1 MKQSSELTGR
11 VLNSGD
17 PGWDDARHG
26 FGARFD
32 YDANQP
38 SAVVFAETTDD
49 VVNAVKYARAAGLPL
64 RARCGRHNYQGYSS
78 LVKGGV
84 IVDVSE
90 LDQVS
95 VSSDRTSAVVGAGLD
110 MLTLTEKLADVGLG
124 LPLATGP
131 SVGLA
136 GLTQGGGFGITSRR
150 YGLMCDNVSSF
161 EIVDANGEILEAS
174 TTNHPDLFWALRG
187 GGGGNFGVV
196 TRLTLTP
203 YPIGMVG
210 AFNITWQWSDFEAVV
225 QKWQEWSWN
234 APNAITSL
242 LTLHVDGTVRM
253 EGQFTPDPQ
262 DLPSLGEVLAPML
275 SNPAPITIQ
284 IMVVPSIIA
293 ARMTFGVDPLAPEWA
308 VKPHDD
314 TQLFKSTSAIAPDFL
329 PAEGIASMKKWLES
343 VPPLSAMPSQAS
355 MIQLLGGGGKASE
368 PATDATA
375 IFYRKAKMV
384 VQYDGYWTAPED
396 AQPTIDWV
404 VAMRKSLLPYAH
416 GAYVNYQDD
425 TLGDDWLQQYYADN
439 LPRLQKIKKQ
449 YDPTNFF
456 KFPQSIPPA

>member
-1 MKQSSELTGR
+1 VNQLTGR
-11 VLNSGD
+11 VLKCTD

-32 YDANQP
+32 YDSNQP
-38 SAVVFAETTDD
+38 SAIVFVENTQD
-49 VVNAVKYARAAGLPL
+49 VVNAVKFARSAGLPL

-78 LVKGGV
+78 LVKGGI

-95 VSSDRTSAVVGAGLD
+95 VSLDRTVATVGAGLD

-136 GLTQGGGFGITSRR
+136 GLIQGGGFGITTRR
-150 YGLMCDNVSSF
+150 YGLMCDNVIGC
-161 EIVDANGEILEAS
+161 EVVDANGVILEVSATS
-174 TTNHPDLFWALRG
+174 HPDLFWALRG
-187 GGGGNFGVV
+187 GGGGNFGIV
-196 TRLTLTP
+196 TRFTLTP

-210 AFNITWQWSDFEAVV
+210 LFNLTWQWSDFEAVV
-225 QKWQEWSWN
+225 DKWQRWN
-234 APNAITSL
+234 FAAPVALTSL
-242 LTLHVDGTVRM
+242 LTLHVDGTVRV
-253 EGQFTPDPQ
+253 EGQFTPDPEE
-262 DLPSLGEVLAPML
+262 LPTLGAVLAPML
-275 SNPAPITIQ
+275 TAPTPISVQSMT
-284 IMVVPSIIA
+284 VPSIIA
-293 ARMTFGVDPLAPEWA
+293 ARMTFGVAPAAPEWA
-308 VKPHDD
+308 IKPHVDK
-314 TQLFKSTSAIAPDFL
+314 QLFKSTSAIAKEFM

-343 VPPLSAMPSQAS
+343 VPPLSAAPSQPS
-355 MIQLLGGGGKASE
+355 MIQLLGGGGGKATE
-368 PATDATA
+368 VAADATA
-375 IFYRKAKMV
+375 VFHRDVALV

-404 VAMRKSLLPYAH
+404 IAMRKSLFPYAQ

-425 TLGDDWLQQYYADN
+425 SLGDDWLEQYYGGN
-439 LPRLQKIKKQ
+439 LPRLRKIKRQ

-456 KFPQSIPPA
+456 SFPQSIPPA